1 MTGLR
6 RAVFIACVLST
17 ISAVVVYVAVPNPW
31 IADVITM
38 VGGITI
44 GVLTAL
50 MFGRGDL

>member
-17 ISAVVVYVAVPNPW
+17 VCSVVVYLIVPDPTVS
-31 IADVITM
+31 DVISM
-38 VGGITI
+38 VGGLAI
-44 GVLTAL
+44 GVVTAL

>member
-17 ISAVVVYVAVPNPW
+17 ICAVVVYLIVPDPW
-31 IADVITM
+31 ISAVITM